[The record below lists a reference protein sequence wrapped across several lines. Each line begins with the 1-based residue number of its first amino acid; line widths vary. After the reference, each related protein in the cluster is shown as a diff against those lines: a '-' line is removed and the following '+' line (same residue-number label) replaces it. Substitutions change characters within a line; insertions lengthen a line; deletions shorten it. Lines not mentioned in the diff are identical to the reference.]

1 MAEFPMFPLWTDAY
15 LGDTRHLK
23 TIEHGAYLLLLMTAW
38 RSKDGTLPDDDEM
51 LARFT
56 GLTLDKW
63 RKIRPILEPFHTI
76 ENGRWIQ
83 SRIQDERKANSDF
96 RKSQSKKAKDR
107 HLKNKETTH
116 AAASSGHM
124 PEGCLPL
131 PLPLPPPLPNK
142 KENKKDKHE
151 AIKPDDVSEQV
162 WADFLTHRQAKRAPV
177 TQTVLKTIRAEA
189 DKAGWPIEQALS
201 EMTNLGWQGF
211 KASWI
216 AENQTRGGK
225 NSHGKPTV
233 EERKRAALDRAEAE
247 ILAEYDRR
255 DRETAADQSISGPVT
270 RHLQPVR
277 EIPGSTC

>member
-124 PEGCLPL
+124 PEVCLPL

-142 KENKKDKHE
+142 KENKKDKQE
-151 AIKPDDVSEQV
+151 ATKPDDVSDQV
-162 WADFLTHRQAKRAPV
+162 WADFLAHRKAKKANVTETVISQIRRQAERAAFP
-177 TQTVLKTIRAEA
+177 LEDALAECC
-189 DKAGWPIEQALS
+189 LR
-201 EMTNLGWQGF
+201 GWQGF
-211 KASWI
+211 NADWIDEKEKARRF
-216 AENQTRGGK
+216 AERTQK
-225 NSHGKPTV
+225 EQ
-233 EERKRAALDRAEAE
+233 EEDRKAVM
-247 ILAEYDRR
+247 
-255 DRETAADQSISGPVT
+255 G
-270 RHLQPVR
+270 
-277 EIPGSTC
+277 